1 MKDLLGEVDED
12 LADFVIEH
20 LRDKKGPDDLV
31 EGLEPVSR
39 SSDSYHKHANF
50 RSSQKKRAASS
61 TPYGD
66 NSSSNRQHLEPAS
79 RAGRCWC
86 SLLEIRA

>member
-39 SSDSYHKHANF
+39 P
-50 RSSQKKRAASS
+50 R
-61 TPYGD
+61 
-66 NSSSNRQHLEPAS
+66 
-79 RAGRCWC
+79 
-86 SLLEIRA
+86 

>member
-39 SSDSYHKHANF
+39 SRCGLWQANDEVF
-50 RSSQKKRAASS
+50 AEEASVFVNSLWRQLVFESAAFKVGVESG
-61 TPYGD
+61 TM
-66 NSSSNRQHLEPAS
+66 LV
-79 RAGRCWC
+79 
-86 SLLEIRA
+86 

>member
-39 SSDSYHKHANF
+39 SID
-50 RSSQKKRAASS
+50 
-61 TPYGD
+61 
-66 NSSSNRQHLEPAS
+66 S
-79 RAGRCWC
+79 RAISTLTLGLRGG
-86 SLLEIRA
+86 SERLRQLPMATTRLRIGSI